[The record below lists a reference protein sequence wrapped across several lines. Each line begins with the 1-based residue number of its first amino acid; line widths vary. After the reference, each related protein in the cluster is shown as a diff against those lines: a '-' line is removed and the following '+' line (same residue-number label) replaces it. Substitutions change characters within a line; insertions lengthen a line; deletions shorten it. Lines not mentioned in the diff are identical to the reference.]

1 MMIADSD
8 VLIDFLRGRSPWA
21 GRIKLEIKT
30 GHLATTA
37 INSFELLSGAK
48 DAAER
53 DKVVQLLAALTVLGV
68 TPAASERAAAIRRE
82 LEGAGQGIGMADYL
96 IAGVCLAH
104 DGVLLTR
111 NIDYFGRVSGLA
123 ITGRHLEE
131 SAGSRSS
138 RT

>member
-8 VLIDFLRGRSPWA
+8 VLIDFLRDRAPWA
-21 GRIKLEIKT
+21 GRIELEIKT

-48 DAAER
+48 SAAEQEKISR
-53 DKVVQLLAALTVLGV
+53 LLASMTVLGV
-68 TPAASERAAAIRRE
+68 TPEASERAADVRRA
-82 LEGAGQGIGMADYL
+82 LESQGQGIGMADYL

-111 NIDYFGRVSGLA
+111 NQDHFVRVPELTLS
-123 ITGRHLEE
+123 GRHL
-131 SAGSRSS
+131 
-138 RT
+138 

>member
-8 VLIDFLRGRSPWA
+8 VLIDFLRGRSPWV

-37 INSFELLSGAK
+37 INSFELLSGTK

-53 DKVVQLLAALTVLGV
+53 DKVSQLLAALTVLGV
-68 TPAASERAAAIRRE
+68 TPAASEQAAAIRRE
-82 LEGAGQGIGMADYL
+82 LETAGNGIGMADYL
-96 IAGVCLAH
+96 VAGVCLAH

-111 NIDYFGRVSGLA
+111 NLDHFERVPGLK
-123 ITGRHLEE
+123 ISGRHLEK
-131 SAGSRSS
+131 SG